1 MWTYY
6 RRVAT
11 IGGWTIS
18 KEPDCGPPSDQVGYF
33 LHCGALSDCGHYRN
47 VGTTTRSGQLLSPV
61 WGTIG
66 LWALS
71 ESWRTGARLAAV
83 IEAVARLAAV
93 IDWAWKAEI
102 GLGKSGIGLGKLEFD
117 PSSPFEFL
125 QDLSARIAIV
135 FRNSVHH
142 RLQFSSDR

>member
-1 MWTYY
+1 M
-6 RRVAT
+6 AT

-93 IDWAWKAEI
+93 IEAVARLAAVIEWAWKAEI
-102 GLGKSGIGLGKLEFD
+102 GRGKLEFD
-117 PSSPFEFL
+117 PSSSVEFF
-125 QDLSARIAIV
+125 QDLSARIAI
-135 FRNSVHH
+135 FDRNCLHYRIEHPRSACC
-142 RLQFSSDR
+142 